1 MNIDLIKNKTKEI
14 MNAVHSRG
22 EVNTHL
28 DHEQERTLTFDQ
40 IKLRDALLQDKRVHL
55 NYPLTANTYMNKS
68 MKHLLIQMKKLSL
81 RVNYK
86 LDKNFDRKKSN
97 DNSIGGFNR
106 ISFHCYFQKSLGNN
120 HCHYYLSNI
129 PPKHKIENVIKVI
142 REEWIKLD
150 PRVQKMLDM
159 NQTVIGKNAIL
170 KEWFIKEYQ
179 LTNKTYSTWCKHLVD
194 GDVKRY
200 LGYSVREYIVNKDD
214 MKVPKNDQYETYEP
228 I

>member
-1 MNIDLIKNKTKEI
+1 MNIDQIKNKTKEI

-86 LDKNFDRKKSN
+86 LDKNFDRWNSN
-97 DNSIGGFNR
+97 DISLGGLNR
-106 ISFHCYFQKSLGNN
+106 VSFHCYFQKCLGNN
-120 HCHYYLSNI
+120 HCHYYLVI
-129 PPKHKIENVIKVI
+129 PPKHKIEDVIKVI
-142 REEWIKLD
+142 REEWVKLD

-179 LTNKTYSTWCKHLVD
+179 LTNKTYSTWCKKLID
-194 GDVKRY
+194 ADIKRY

-214 MKVPKNDQYETYEP
+214 MKVLKNDQYETYEL

>member
-1 MNIDLIKNKTKEI
+1 MNIDQIKNKTKEI

-28 DHEQERTLTFDQ
+28 DHALERTLTSDQ
-40 IKLRDALLQDKRVHL
+40 IKQRDALLQDKRVRL

-68 MKHLLIQMKKLSL
+68 IHHLLIQMKKLSL
-81 RVNYK
+81 RVNYR
-86 LDKNFDRKKSN
+86 LDKNFDRWNSN
-97 DNSIGGFNR
+97 DNSLGGLNR
-106 ISFHCYFQKSLGNN
+106 VSFYCYFQKCLGNN
-120 HCHYYLSNI
+120 HCHYYLVI
-129 PPKHKIENVIKVI
+129 PPKHSIENVIKVI

-159 NQTVIGKNAIL
+159 NQTVIGKNTIL

-214 MKVPKNDQYETYEP
+214 MKVPKNDQYETYEL

>member
-86 LDKNFDRKKSN
+86 LDKNFDRWNSN
-97 DNSIGGFNR
+97 DISLGGLNR
-106 ISFHCYFQKSLGNN
+106 VSFHCYFQKCLGNN
-120 HCHYYLSNI
+120 HCHYYLVI
-129 PPKHKIENVIKVI
+129 PPKHKIEDVIKVI

-179 LTNKTYSTWCKHLVD
+179 LTNKTYSTWCKNLVNE
-194 GDVKRY
+194 DVKRY

-214 MKVPKNDQYETYEP
+214 MKVLKNDQYETYEC

>member
-1 MNIDLIKNKTKEI
+1 MNIDLIKNKTNKI
-14 MNAVHSRG
+14 MNEVHSRG

-28 DHEQERTLTFDQ
+28 DHKLERTLTSDQ
-40 IKLRDALLQDKRVHL
+40 IKQRDALLQDKRVRL

-86 LDKNFDRKKSN
+86 LDKNFDRWNSN
-97 DNSIGGFNR
+97 DISLGGLNR
-106 ISFHCYFQKSLGNN
+106 VSFHCYFQKCLGNN
-120 HCHYYLSNI
+120 HCHYYLVI
-129 PPKHKIENVIKVI
+129 PPKHKIEDVIKVI
-142 REEWIKLD
+142 REEWVKLD

>member
-1 MNIDLIKNKTKEI
+1 MNIDLIKNKTNKI
-14 MNAVHSRG
+14 MNEVHSRG

-28 DHEQERTLTFDQ
+28 DHKLERTLTSDQ
-40 IKLRDALLQDKRVHL
+40 IKQRDALLQDKRVRL

-86 LDKNFDRKKSN
+86 LDKNFDRWNSN
-97 DNSIGGFNR
+97 DISLGGLNR
-106 ISFHCYFQKSLGNN
+106 VSFHCYFQKCLGNN
-120 HCHYYLSNI
+120 HCHYYLVI
-129 PPKHKIENVIKVI
+129 PPKHKIEDVIKVI
-142 REEWIKLD
+142 REEWVKLD

-194 GDVKRY
+194 DDVKRY

-214 MKVPKNDQYETYEP
+214 MKVPKNDQYETYEL

>member
-1 MNIDLIKNKTKEI
+1 MNIDLIKNKTNKI
-14 MNAVHSRG
+14 MNEVHSRG

-28 DHEQERTLTFDQ
+28 DHKLERTLTSDQ
-40 IKLRDALLQDKRVHL
+40 IKQRDALLQDKRVRL

-86 LDKNFDRKKSN
+86 LDKNFDRWNSN
-97 DNSIGGFNR
+97 DISLGGLNR
-106 ISFHCYFQKSLGNN
+106 VSFHCYFQKCLGNN
-120 HCHYYLSNI
+120 HCHYYLVI
-129 PPKHKIENVIKVI
+129 PPKHKIEDVIKVI
-142 REEWIKLD
+142 REEWVKLD

-214 MKVPKNDQYETYEP
+214 MKVPKNDQYETYEL

>member
-1 MNIDLIKNKTKEI
+1 MNIDLIKNKTNKI
-14 MNAVHSRG
+14 MNEVHSRG

-28 DHEQERTLTFDQ
+28 DHKLERTLTSDQ
-40 IKLRDALLQDKRVHL
+40 IKQRDALLQDKRVRL

-86 LDKNFDRKKSN
+86 LDKNFDRWNSN
-97 DNSIGGFNR
+97 DISLGGLNR
-106 ISFHCYFQKSLGNN
+106 VSFHCYFQKCLGNN
-120 HCHYYLSNI
+120 HCHYYLVI
-129 PPKHKIENVIKVI
+129 PPKHKIEDVIKVI
-142 REEWIKLD
+142 REEWVKLD

-194 GDVKRY
+194 GDIKRY

>member
-1 MNIDLIKNKTKEI
+1 MNIDQIKNKTKEI

-28 DHEQERTLTFDQ
+28 DHKLERTLTSDQ
-40 IKLRDALLQDKRVHL
+40 IKQRDALLQDKRVHL

-86 LDKNFDRKKSN
+86 LDKNFDRWNSN
-97 DNSIGGFNR
+97 DISLGGLNR
-106 ISFHCYFQKSLGNN
+106 VSFHCYFQKCLGNN
-120 HCHYYLSNI
+120 HCHYYLVI
-129 PPKHKIENVIKVI
+129 PPKHKIEDVIKVI
-142 REEWIKLD
+142 REEWVKLD

>member
-1 MNIDLIKNKTKEI
+1 MNIDQIKNKTKEI

-22 EVNTHL
+22 EVNMHL
-28 DHEQERTLTFDQ
+28 DHALERTLTSDQ
-40 IKLRDALLQDKRVHL
+40 IKQRDALLQDKRVRL

-86 LDKNFDRKKSN
+86 LDKNFDRWNSN
-97 DNSIGGFNR
+97 DISLGGLNR
-106 ISFHCYFQKSLGNN
+106 VSFHCYFQKCLGNN
-120 HCHYYLSNI
+120 HCHYYLVI
-129 PPKHKIENVIKVI
+129 PPKHKIEDVIKVI
-142 REEWIKLD
+142 REEWVKLD

-214 MKVPKNDQYETYEP
+214 MKVPKNDQYETYEL

>member
-97 DNSIGGFNR
+97 DNSIGGLNR

-120 HCHYYLSNI
+120 HCHYYLVI

-159 NQTVIGKNAIL
+159 NETVIGKNRN
-170 KEWFIKEYQ
+170 IKRMVY
-179 LTNKTYSTWCKHLVD
+179 
-194 GDVKRY
+194 KR
-200 LGYSVREYIVNKDD
+200 I
-214 MKVPKNDQYETYEP
+214 P
-228 I
+228 IDE

>member
-1 MNIDLIKNKTKEI
+1 MNIDQIKNKTKEI

-28 DHEQERTLTFDQ
+28 DHALERTLTSDQ
-40 IKLRDALLQDKRVHL
+40 IKQRDALLQDKRVRL

-86 LDKNFDRKKSN
+86 LDKNFDRWNSN
-97 DNSIGGFNR
+97 DISLVGLNR
-106 ISFHCYFQKSLGNN
+106 VSFHCYFQKCLGNN
-120 HCHYYLSNI
+120 HCHYYLVI
-129 PPKHKIENVIKVI
+129 PPKHKIEDVIKVI

-179 LTNKTYSTWCKHLVD
+179 LTNKTYSTWCKNLVNE
-194 GDVKRY
+194 DVKRY

>member
-1 MNIDLIKNKTKEI
+1 
-14 MNAVHSRG
+14 
-22 EVNTHL
+22 
-28 DHEQERTLTFDQ
+28 
-40 IKLRDALLQDKRVHL
+40 
-55 NYPLTANTYMNKS
+55 MNKS

-86 LDKNFDRKKSN
+86 LDKNFDRWNSN
-97 DNSIGGFNR
+97 DISLGGLNR
-106 ISFHCYFQKSLGNN
+106 VSFHCYFQKCLGNN
-120 HCHYYLSNI
+120 HCHYYLVI
-129 PPKHKIENVIKVI
+129 PPKHKIEDVIKVI
-142 REEWIKLD
+142 REEWVKLD